1 MSVPSTPENS
11 SSYLLEASFW
21 IQSLHSRVIACF
33 TKLNNYTGMKS
44 PYSGVTMTASEERFN
59 SIAMQVSVSQK
70 LGQFGF
76 FKTTVLRINRNVQ
89 MTRSCLPS
97 QETGTR

>member
-44 PYSGVTMTASEERFN
+44 PYSGVTITASEEQFN
-59 SIAMQVSVSQK
+59 SIAVQGSLSQK
-70 LGQFGF
+70 LR
-76 FKTTVLRINRNVQ
+76 TVLVLQNHSFENKLKCSDGKILSTQPGDR
-89 MTRSCLPS
+89 
-97 QETGTR
+97 